1 MNQKSEHFQR
11 KTYLR
16 AGGGTNVGE
25 DASKP
30 SRSGFDPLLQHVS
43 FSENMSQKER
53 CLTARVL
60 VRPAC
65 RTGSVVQSPATC

>member
-25 DASKP
+25 DASK
-30 SRSGFDPLLQHVS
+30 SSGCGFDPLLQNVS
-43 FSENMSQKER
+43 FSENMSQ
-53 CLTARVL
+53 
-60 VRPAC
+60 
-65 RTGSVVQSPATC
+65 